1 MRSDFIDEG
10 GGTIENLKSY
20 SLIFGQ
26 REERESI
33 EDLIENFSRKF
44 FIPSLFIK
52 IERDMLKFQYDDLT
66 DRWRMHRREWLF
78 IFFPFSCTID
88 IYMYNS
94 LGRKSRRQKK
104 KKKRCIERRVEYDKG
119 MENLGHGKR
128 QNIVFPF
135 FSGTTMARQ
144 GGDGVFRK
152 NTSAPAHG
160 CRCCIFFPRVPL
172 FFIAFFSLLGRRAG
186 CEISKRKHWSEVKSS
201 QLLNFLLLLL
211 FFFSFDRNRIQSK
224 GRIIQKISS
233 NSIIPTT
240 EEEIVGS
247 SIDRLIKNDI
257 LQEKRKKFDCCIVS
271 IGDRWNNLIQAKS
284 IIDDIHSTLCFCS
297 DFSCNEWQSGGKIK
311 NQKLKFWKEKGG
323 WRTRRWLVSEN
334 FIDSF
339 IHGERK
345 GKATVTCCTNRAT
358 RMLLLLSRKRVAFR
372 PALHWLK
379 AHPFRWHFPQISL
392 RSKRDPIETKQYRI
406 MSLLS
411 TRFLYNQ
418 IDCFQFNRDGYIL
431 LSFSFLF
438 IHRIKYN
445 LQMYIISYRFC
456 EM

>member
-1 MRSDFIDEG
+1 
-10 GGTIENLKSY
+10 
-20 SLIFGQ
+20 
-26 REERESI
+26 
-33 EDLIENFSRKF
+33 
-44 FIPSLFIK
+44 
-52 IERDMLKFQYDDLT
+52 MLKFQYDDLT

-88 IYMYNS
+88 IYICIIRWDEKV
-94 LGRKSRRQKK
+94 GD
-104 KKKRCIERRVEYDKG
+104 KKKRKKGASRDGWNMIREWKTWGTGNVKILFFHSFQERRWRDKVVT
-119 MENLGHGKR
+119 
-128 QNIVFPF
+128 VFSEKIHPPLPMAVDAVF
-135 FSGTTMARQ
+135 FSPAFLFFSSPFSRYSE
-144 GGDGVFRK
+144 GGLVAKFRNENIDQK
-152 NTSAPAHG
+152 WNRVNFSIS
-160 CRCCIFFPRVPL
+160 CFFFFFFFP
-172 FFIAFFSLLGRRAG
+172 ST
-186 CEISKRKHWSEVKSS
+186 EIESK
-201 QLLNFLLLLL
+201 
-211 FFFSFDRNRIQSK
+211 SK

-284 IIDDIHSTLCFCS
+284 IIDDIHSTLRFCS

-311 NQKLKFWKEKGG
+311 NQKLKFWKERERKGDG
-323 WRTRRWLVSEN
+323 ETRRWLVSEN

-392 RSKRDPIETKQYRI
+392 RSKRDPIEMKQYRI

>member
-1 MRSDFIDEG
+1 
-10 GGTIENLKSY
+10 
-20 SLIFGQ
+20 
-26 REERESI
+26 
-33 EDLIENFSRKF
+33 
-44 FIPSLFIK
+44 
-52 IERDMLKFQYDDLT
+52 
-66 DRWRMHRREWLF
+66 
-78 IFFPFSCTID
+78 
-88 IYMYNS
+88 
-94 LGRKSRRQKK
+94 
-104 KKKRCIERRVEYDKG
+104 
-119 MENLGHGKR
+119 
-128 QNIVFPF
+128 
-135 FSGTTMARQ
+135 MARQ

-247 SIDRLIKNDI
+247 NIDRLIKNDI

-284 IIDDIHSTLCFCS
+284 IIDDIHSTLRFCS
-297 DFSCNEWQSGGKIK
+297 DFSCNEWQSGGNYSLGGKIK

-339 IHGERK
+339 IHGGRK

-358 RMLLLLSRKRVAFR
+358 RMLLPLSRKRVAFR

-406 MSLLS
+406 MSLLYLS

-418 IDCFQFNRDGYIL
+418 LIAFNLIEMDIY
-431 LSFSFLF
+431 FLF
-438 IHRIKYN
+438 FPFHSSNKI
-445 LQMYIISYRFC
+445 
-456 EM
+456 